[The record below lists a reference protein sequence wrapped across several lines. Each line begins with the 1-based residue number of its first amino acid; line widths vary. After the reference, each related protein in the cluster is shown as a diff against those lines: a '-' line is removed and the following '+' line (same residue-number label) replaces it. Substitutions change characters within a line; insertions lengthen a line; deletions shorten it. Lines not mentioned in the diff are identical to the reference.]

1 MPVLHLLLFCVM
13 LFDSC
18 CLTCRYQDA
27 AIALMP
33 RMADYEAAIVFS
45 SLVHCGCPIDL
56 FLLQH
61 MLGREPRESFSP
73 GIMAD
78 LQSALQLVE
87 QQQLQ
92 QLGVG
97 EGVELQLRLGLQ
109 QQQQQQELGGEVE
122 DVGSSS
128 GSSGSRWYDP
138 WYDGVQQQQQQDE
151 DVYHEVTDDVLPD
164 VDSLIDQARS
174 EIGAAQNL
182 WQQQQQQSGRREAG
196 LQQQQQQQQ
205 EGGATGELQ
214 DAAIARRIRQRIA
227 IVEELFLE

>member
-1 MPVLHLLLFCVM
+1 
-13 LFDSC
+13 
-18 CLTCRYQDA
+18 
-27 AIALMP
+27 MP

-45 SLVHCGCPIDL
+45 SLVHCGCPIDP

-78 LQSALQLVE
+78 LQSALQLME

-92 QLGVG
+92 RLGVG

-109 QQQQQQELGGEVE
+109 QQQLGGGREV
-122 DVGSSS
+122 DGGSSS
-128 GSSGSRWYDP
+128 GSGSSSSSRWYDP
-138 WYDGVQQQQQQDE
+138 WYDGMQQQQQQQQQQDAEDMYDAE
-151 DVYHEVTDDVLPD
+151 DVLQD

-182 WQQQQQQSGRREAG
+182 WRQQQQQQGSAEER
-196 LQQQQQQQQ
+196 
-205 EGGATGELQ
+205 Q
-214 DAAIARRIRQRIA
+214 DAATARRIKQRIA